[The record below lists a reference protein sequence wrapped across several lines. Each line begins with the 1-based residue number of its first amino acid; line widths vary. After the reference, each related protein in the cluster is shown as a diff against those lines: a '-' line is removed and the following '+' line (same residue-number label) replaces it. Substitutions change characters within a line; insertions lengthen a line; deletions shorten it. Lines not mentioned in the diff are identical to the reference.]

1 MPINDPLAWDR
12 QVKSLAEY
20 DDNYRLRLRT
30 DPMSVDPSGPF
41 IRVPPITKRAAFVQL
56 RELPEDL
63 PLRLALLRWAFR
75 LADSRVNAP
84 GLWHMARFW
93 RSDPITLQI
102 PQRIVT
108 TRSNVLLQSLRESQ
122 GYRAWFSALGDQLV
136 GATHWVSEI
145 WQSREELAKRAGFAG
160 VSSIIEPLDGMN
172 AFSDTWLARTRPISF
187 EVLPRDPAQSLQAA
201 MAVDACRGWPAR
213 ISAPSMAALLGDRC
227 WLERPHVREPAWPQ
241 LIGPTSF
248 VRALDQLGQEL
259 ARAWAPDDY
268 PYAVGHDPWHLAE
281 FRLGCVIASLVVN
294 ENWLRRVLGLS
305 KDQANAQARA
315 LTRTLLHTSLCLSLK
330 LRLRRAAIES
340 EPALSLAYAEQT
352 MEVLGSEWPTS
363 FAGHLPRLR
372 IDDAQRLLG
381 LWLGLSDHMRLI
393 QTFDEDWYR
402 NPRAIE
408 SLLGQSQEI
417 QQLSPPAN
425 MVEDA
430 IDTAARWLAAKWP

>member
-30 DPMSVDPSGPF
+30 DPMSADPSGPF
-41 IRVPPITKRAAFVQL
+41 IGVPPITERAALVQL

-63 PLRLALLRWAFR
+63 PLRQALLRWAFR

-93 RSDPITLQI
+93 RSDPITLEI
-102 PQRIVT
+102 PQRIAT
-108 TRSNVLLQSLRESQ
+108 TRSSILLRSLRELQ
-122 GYRAWFSALGDQLV
+122 GRAAWLSALGDQLV
-136 GATHWVSEI
+136 GATQWVSEI
-145 WQSREELAKRAGFAG
+145 WQRREELAKRAGFAG
-160 VSSIIEPLDGMN
+160 VSSVIDPVHGMN
-172 AFSDTWLARTRPISF
+172 GFGDAWLARTKPIST
-187 EVLPRDPAQSLQAA
+187 EVLPHDPVQSLQAA
-201 MAVDACRGWPAR
+201 LAVDACRGWPAR

-227 WLERPHVREPAWPQ
+227 WFGHAPVREPAWPQ

-248 VRALDQLGQEL
+248 VRALHRLGQEL
-259 ARAWAPDDY
+259 MRAWAPNDY

-281 FRLGCVIASLVVN
+281 FRLGCLVASLVVN
-294 ENWLRRVLGLS
+294 ENWQRRVLRLS
-305 KDQANAQARA
+305 RDQANVQARA
-315 LTRTLLHTSLCLSLK
+315 FAGTLLHASLCLCLK

-340 EPALSLAYAEQT
+340 KPALGPAYVEQT
-352 MEVLGSEWPTS
+352 MEVLGFEWPTS
-363 FAGHLPRLR
+363 FAGYLPRLR

-408 SLLGQSQEI
+408 TLLGQSQEI
-417 QQLSPPAN
+417 HQLTPPA
-425 MVEDA
+425 DA
-430 IDTAARWLAAKWP
+430 MGEVVDTAARWLAAKWP